1 MRRFAINT
9 LASKHPIWVRS
20 KGWFRPA
27 LLSNGSTISGDSE
40 RARDA
45 LWLLDQG
52 FTVHDG
58 RNGVPT
64 ADASARWRTEQEVI
78 ISEINALLELYDSI
92 NLHRPAAA
100 VEEASS

>member
-1 MRRFAINT
+1 MGEIERLVPSSVVEQWVYHLRRQRA
-9 LASKHPIWVRS
+9 
-20 KGWFRPA
+20 
-27 LLSNGSTISGDSE
+27 

-64 ADASARWRTEQEVI
+64 ADASARWRSEQEVI
-78 ISEINALLELYDSI
+78 ISEVNALLELYDSI
-92 NLHRPAAA
+92 NLHRPAVG